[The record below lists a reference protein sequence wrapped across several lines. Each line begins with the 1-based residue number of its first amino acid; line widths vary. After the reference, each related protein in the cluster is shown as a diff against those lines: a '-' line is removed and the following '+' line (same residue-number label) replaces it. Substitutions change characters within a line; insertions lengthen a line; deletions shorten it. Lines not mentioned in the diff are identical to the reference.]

1 METTKEKSAH
11 TPGPW
16 AISCIEGIRDSLM
29 VGGGDD
35 GSDIVA
41 DIRTMEDELYDA
53 ETFFYDGIQN
63 ARSRAHV
70 EGWSEDSVASIDKDE
85 IDAKKKVNDLRKKV
99 QQANANAR
107 LIAAAPEMYKML
119 RDLSKVVKNLESIG
133 ASLPYYFK
141 DDMSIS
147 DKLRELLA
155 KVEGGE
161 G

>member
-1 METTKEKSAH
+1 MKDTKEKSAKF

-53 ETFFYDGIQN
+53 ETEFFDGIQN

-107 LIAAAPEMYKML
+107 LIAAAPAAYEMCKLFEKML
-119 RDLSKVVKNLESIG
+119 VQLQMQGETCVDEELENVR
-133 ASLPYYFK
+133 K
-141 DDMSIS
+141 
-147 DKLRELLA
+147 LLA
-155 KVEGGE
+155 SVDGGE